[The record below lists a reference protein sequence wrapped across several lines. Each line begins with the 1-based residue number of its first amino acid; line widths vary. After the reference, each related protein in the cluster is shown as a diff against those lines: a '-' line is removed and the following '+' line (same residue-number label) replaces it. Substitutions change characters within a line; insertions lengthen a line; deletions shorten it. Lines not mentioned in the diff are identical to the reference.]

1 MAKIT
6 IKKTSNYTT
15 IDNNIFNNKNLS
27 LKARGLLATMLS
39 LPQEWDYSVDGLSVI
54 LKEGKDCIRATLN
67 ELEENGYLVRN
78 RVRDDNG
85 QLKGVEYFVYE
96 IPQTVEN
103 TEFEP
108 KAENPMLDNPI
119 LENPTQLNKHKSN
132 KQKENKHLNGL
143 HRPKAELSGRCVVQ
157 KEFDFAI
164 VEKQIKKEMANLGY
178 DKDKGLIACITEVFR
193 YYYNKYYLQ
202 FGENHTLLSKN
213 SMQNVIMRY
222 IEGSDI
228 AVDIQHD
235 PDSYKLMI
243 DKHFSKDYGKSID
256 YSICHFMTE
265 GIRNCLFYEVLY

>member
-1 MAKIT
+1 MAKIA

-39 LPQEWDYSVDGLSVI
+39 LPQEWDYSVDGLSII

-108 KAENPMLDNPI
+108 KAENPTLDNPV
-119 LENPTQLNKHKSN
+119 LENPTQLNKQEIN
-132 KQKENKHLNGL
+132 KTNNKHYSATTSHDCDILD
-143 HRPKAELSGRCVVQ
+143 KA
-157 KEFDFAI
+157 
-164 VEKQIKKEMANLGY
+164 KQITNEPA
-178 DKDKGLIACITEVFR
+178 IT
-193 YYYNKYYLQ
+193 NGIDYYLSKYREEI
-202 FGENHTLLSKN
+202 GVNHPDVTYSAISRVIENISTVL
-213 SMQNVIMRY
+213 QDVF
-222 IEGSDI
+222 EDI
-228 AVDIQHD
+228 ASDDGLVKMIDRHFDTNYGQPIDYKIQH
-235 PDSYKLMI
+235 
-243 DKHFSKDYGKSID
+243 FG
-256 YSICHFMTE
+256 TE
-265 GIRNCLFYEVLY
+265 GVIEYQARNCGYINGH

>member
-1 MAKIT
+1 MSKIT

-39 LPQEWDYSVDGLSVI
+39 LPQEWDYSVEGLSVI

-108 KAENPMLDNPI
+108 ESENPTLVNPI
-119 LENPTQLNKHKSN
+119 LGNPTQLNKQEINETNNKNYSATPSHECDILIKAKSITN
-132 KQKENKHLNGL
+132 DSKVINAIECYLSKYEIEMGANHPDVTYSAMSRVIENIYCVLQDVWEDVKSDNGL
-143 HRPKAELSGRCVVQ
+143 EKMIDRH
-157 KEFDFAI
+157 FDTNYGQPI
-164 VEKQIKKEMANLGY
+164 DYK
-178 DKDKGLIACITEVFR
+178 
-193 YYYNKYYLQ
+193 
-202 FGENHTLLSKN
+202 
-213 SMQNVIMRY
+213 
-222 IEGSDI
+222 
-228 AVDIQHD
+228 IQH
-235 PDSYKLMI
+235 
-243 DKHFSKDYGKSID
+243 FG
-256 YSICHFMTE
+256 TE
-265 GIRNCLFYEVLY
+265 GVLMYQARNCGYIDGYRD